1 MVYARITLN
10 DYANKVLN
18 VFKAKFSLNDK
29 SEAINKFV
37 EMYGEEVVEKEAND
51 EYVKK
56 VIKMTDEHIK
66 KYGYRKMNLK
76 ELDKISGLN

>member
-18 VFKAKFSLNDK
+18 VVKAKFSLNDK

-37 EMYGEEVVEKEAND
+37 EMYGEEDMLNYRYSPLVTIPNLNMSSLNSEIMVSLA
-51 EYVKK
+51 KK
-56 VIKMTDEHIK
+56 
-66 KYGYRKMNLK
+66 GYLA
-76 ELDKISGLN
+76 LID